1 MRDLIKTALR
11 MRPTRLIIGET
22 RGAEAG
28 DWLTCLNTGHDGSL
42 GTAHA
47 NSVREMVGRLEAM
60 VRMAADLP
68 IPVIR
73 RQIASGI
80 EIMVHLI
87 RDRNGRRMVDEI
99 AEVTG
104 MSGDE
109 VQIHT
114 LYKRTTTGILEKRD
128 SLQNRE
134 KWEKAYGEEEA

>member
-47 NSVREMVGRLEAM
+47 NSVRDMIGRLEMM
-60 VRMAADLP
+60 VLSGIELP

-80 EIMVHLI
+80 EIMVHLV
-87 RDRNGRRMVDEI
+87 RDRTGKRMVDEI

-104 MSGDE
+104 IVHDE

-114 LYKRTTTGILEKRD
+114 IYKRSPSGILEKKGT
-128 SLQNRE
+128 LQNRE
-134 KWEKAYGEEEA
+134 KWEKRYAGEEA